1 MRRNREK
8 YPDIVWSHDP
18 AERKPERASNKLY
31 GVRGI
36 PTQFIIDREGK
47 VVDIVIGY
55 MKGEVILDASLA
67 KAGVKVAP
75 EILAQAEK
83 QLKAR
88 GN

>member
-47 VVDIVIGY
+47 VVDIVIGC
-55 MKGEVILDASLA
+55 MMGEVILDASLA

>member
-1 MRRNREK
+1 M
-8 YPDIVWSHDP
+8 
-18 AERKPERASNKLY
+18 
-31 GVRGI
+31 RGI
-36 PTQFIIDREGK
+36 PTQFIIDRAGK

-55 MKGEVILDASLA
+55 QKGEVILDASLA

-75 EILAQAEK
+75 EVLEQAAK